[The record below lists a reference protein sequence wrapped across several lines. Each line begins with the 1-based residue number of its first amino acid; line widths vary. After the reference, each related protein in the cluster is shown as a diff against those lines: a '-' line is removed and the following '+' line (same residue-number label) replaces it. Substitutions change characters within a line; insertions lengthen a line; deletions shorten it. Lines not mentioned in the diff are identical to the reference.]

1 MLRTFALLISI
12 IRSAIG
18 VIAVLWVIT
27 ITVVPVL
34 RQVSCN
40 NFKTDFQYRNQVPRL
55 AHRIKAVSVL

>member
-40 NFKTDFQYRNQVPRL
+40 NFKTDFP
-55 AHRIKAVSVL
+55 VS